1 MRVAWAL
8 AAVFLWFA
16 RPTSASLW
24 AGAAVVLAG
33 LVVRAWA
40 AGTLEKNWRLTV
52 TGPYAFTRNPLYLG
66 SLIIGLGAAAA
77 SARPWFAVVFAAF
90 FAWTYG
96 ATMRA
101 EAERLRE
108 EFGESYVRYSER
120 VPLFLPRRAPYRVAP
135 PDGEDTAFSFR
146 RYCRN
151 KEYEALLGA
160 VAGFALL
167 VVKTVW

>member
-1 MRVAWAL
+1 M
-8 AAVFLWFA
+8 
-16 RPTSASLW
+16 
-24 AGAAVVLAG
+24 VLAG
-33 LVVRAWA
+33 LLVRAWA

-77 SARPWFAVVFAAF
+77 SVQLWFAVVFVAF
-90 FAWTYG
+90 FAWMYG

-108 EFGESYVRYSER
+108 EFGEAYVRYSER
-120 VPLFLPRRAPYRVAP
+120 VPLLLPRRAPYRVAP
-135 PDGEDTAFSFR
+135 PGGEDASFSLR

-160 VAGFALL
+160 VGGFALL
-167 VVKTVW
+167 VVKIVW

>member
-1 MRVAWAL
+1 
-8 AAVFLWFA
+8 
-16 RPTSASLW
+16 
-24 AGAAVVLAG
+24 VVLAG
-33 LVVRAWA
+33 LLVRAWA

-77 SARPWFAVVFAAF
+77 AAQPWFAVVFAAF
-90 FAWTYG
+90 FAWMYG
-96 ATMRA
+96 AAMRV

-108 EFGESYVRYSER
+108 EFGEAYARYSER
-120 VPLFLPRRAPYRVAP
+120 VPLLLPRRAPYRVAP
-135 PDGEDTAFSFR
+135 PDAEDAFSLR

-151 KEYEALLGA
+151 KEYEAALGA
-160 VAGFALL
+160 LGGFALL